1 MKFQD
6 LFIFSSYSII
16 AQRMRSF
23 LTSLG
28 IAIGVICVIFLTGVG
43 EGMQSYIIS
52 QFSQFGTNIIGISP
66 GKTETMGMPM
76 GAIGGTTRPLTFEDA
91 EALERLP
98 IVDVAVPVSG
108 GSAEIEYKDKKR
120 RSMVVGTGADYD
132 VIVKATDMLGEYLPH
147 DNPKS
152 PRSLAVLGPK
162 MRDELFYDTNALGQI
177 VRVNSERFRVIGV
190 LPPKGDFLGMDL
202 DDAIYIP
209 IGKFQTMFN
218 KNTFQEIDVVYY
230 ENVQPEE
237 AVASIKRLMID
248 RHGVEDVTITTQE
261 QMMETLGDIMKW
273 LKFTVAAFGGI
284 SLLVGGVG
292 IFTIMTVAVNER
304 TSEIGVLR
312 AIGASRKRIR
322 DVFLLEAMFLAI
334 LGAMLGLLIGF
345 AAVNITLVLYPDLP
359 IAIAW
364 DYILYAVLI
373 SLAIGLLAGFL
384 PARAAA
390 RLDPVEALRTD

>member
-120 RSMVVGTGADYD
+120 RSMVIGTGADYD
-132 VIVKATDMLGEYLPH
+132 LIVKATDMLGEYLPH

>member
-6 LFIFSSYSII
+6 LFIFSSHSII

-108 GSAEIEYKDKKR
+108 GSAEIEYKDRKR

-162 MRDELFYDTNALGQI
+162 MRDELFYDTNPLGQI

-237 AVASIKRLMID
+237 VVASIERLMID

>member
-6 LFIFSSYSII
+6 LFIFSSYSVVS
-16 AQRMRSF
+16 QKMRSF

-28 IAIGVICVIFLTGVG
+28 IAIGVVCVIFLTGLG
-43 EGMQSYIIS
+43 QGLQTFIIS
-52 QFSQFGTNIIGISP
+52 QFTQFGSNIISISP
-66 GKTETMGMPM
+66 GKTETMGMPL
-76 GAIGGTTRPLTFEDA
+76 GIFGTVKPLTFEDA

-98 IVDVAVPVSG
+98 VIDVAVPVSG
-108 GSAEIEYKDKKR
+108 GSGEIEYGERMR

-132 VIVKATDMLGEYLPH
+132 VIVDAKDMLGEFLPH

-162 MRDELFYDTNALGQI
+162 MRDELFGDANPLGEL

-190 LPPKGDFLGMDL
+190 LPPKGDFLGIDL

-209 IGKFQTMFN
+209 MAKFQSMFN
-218 KNTFQEIDVVYY
+218 VNNFQEIDVVHY
-230 ENVQPEE
+230 ERYATEE
-237 AVASIKRLMID
+237 AVASIKRLIID
-248 RHGVEDVTITTQE
+248 RHGSEDVTIHTQAN
-261 QMMETLGDIMKW
+261 MLETLEDIMKW

-312 AIGASRKRIR
+312 AVGASRKKIR
-322 DVFLLEAMFLAI
+322 DVFLLESIFLAI
-334 LGAMLGLLIGF
+334 LGALLGLSIGF
-345 AAVNITLVLYPDLP
+345 AAVYVALIFYPDMP

-364 DYILYAVLI
+364 DYIVYAVFI
-373 SLAIGLLAGFL
+373 SLAIGLIAGFL

-390 RLDPVEALRTD
+390 QLDPVEALRTD

>member
-1 MKFQD
+1 
-6 LFIFSSYSII
+6 
-16 AQRMRSF
+16 MRSF

-28 IAIGVICVIFLTGVG
+28 IAIGVVCVIFLTGLG
-43 EGMQSYIIS
+43 QGLQTFIIS
-52 QFSQFGTNIIGISP
+52 QFTQFGSNIISISP
-66 GKTETMGMPM
+66 GKTETMGMPL
-76 GAIGGTTRPLTFEDA
+76 GIFGTVKPLTFEDA

-98 IVDVAVPVSG
+98 VIDVAVPVSG
-108 GSAEIEYKDKKR
+108 GSGEIEYGERMR

-132 VIVKATDMLGEYLPH
+132 VIVDAKDMLGEFLPH

-162 MRDELFYDTNALGQI
+162 MRDELFGDVNPLGEL

-190 LPPKGDFLGMDL
+190 LPPKGDFLGIDL

-209 IGKFQTMFN
+209 MAKFQSMFN
-218 KNTFQEIDVVYY
+218 VNNFQEIDVVHY
-230 ENVQPEE
+230 ERYATEE
-237 AVASIKRLMID
+237 AVASIKRLIID
-248 RHGVEDVTITTQE
+248 RHGSEDVTIHTQAN
-261 QMMETLGDIMKW
+261 MLETLEDIMKW

-312 AIGASRKRIR
+312 AVGASRKKIR
-322 DVFLLEAMFLAI
+322 DVFLLESIFLAI
-334 LGAMLGLLIGF
+334 LGALLGLSIGF
-345 AAVNITLVLYPDLP
+345 AAVYVALIFYPDMP

-364 DYILYAVLI
+364 DYIVYAVFI
-373 SLAIGLLAGFL
+373 SLAIGLIAGFL

-390 RLDPVEALRTD
+390 QLDPVEALRTD

>member
-6 LFIFSSYSII
+6 LFIFSSYSVVS
-16 AQRMRSF
+16 QKMRSF

-28 IAIGVICVIFLTGVG
+28 IAIGVVCVIFLTGLG
-43 EGMQSYIIS
+43 QGLQTFIIS
-52 QFSQFGTNIIGISP
+52 QFTQFGSNIISISP
-66 GKTETMGMPM
+66 GKTETMGMPL
-76 GAIGGTTRPLTFEDA
+76 GIFGTVKPLTFEDA

-98 IVDVAVPVSG
+98 VIDVAVPVSG
-108 GSAEIEYKDKKR
+108 GSGEIEYGERMR
-120 RSMVVGTGADYD
+120 RSMGVGTGADYD
-132 VIVKATDMLGEYLPH
+132 VIVDAKDMLGEYLPH

-162 MRDELFYDTNALGQI
+162 MRDELFGDANPLGEL

-190 LPPKGDFLGMDL
+190 LPPKGDFLGIDL

-209 IGKFQTMFN
+209 MAKFQSMFN
-218 KNTFQEIDVVYY
+218 VNNFQEIDVVHY
-230 ENVQPEE
+230 ERYATEE
-237 AVASIKRLMID
+237 AVASIKRLIID
-248 RHGVEDVTITTQE
+248 RHGSEDVTIHTQAN
-261 QMMETLGDIMKW
+261 MLETLEDIMKW

-312 AIGASRKRIR
+312 AVGASRKKIR
-322 DVFLLEAMFLAI
+322 DVFLLESIFLAI
-334 LGAMLGLLIGF
+334 LGALLGLSIGF
-345 AAVNITLVLYPDLP
+345 AAVYVALIFYPDMP

-364 DYILYAVLI
+364 DYIVYAVFI
-373 SLAIGLLAGFL
+373 SLAIGLIAGFL

-390 RLDPVEALRTD
+390 QLDPVEALRTD

>member
-1 MKFQD
+1 
-6 LFIFSSYSII
+6 
-16 AQRMRSF
+16 MRSF

-28 IAIGVICVIFLTGVG
+28 IAIGVVCVIFLTGLG
-43 EGMQSYIIS
+43 QGLQTFIIS
-52 QFSQFGTNIIGISP
+52 QFTQFGSNIISISP
-66 GKTETMGMPM
+66 GKTETMGMPL
-76 GAIGGTTRPLTFEDA
+76 GIFGTVKPLTFEDA

-98 IVDVAVPVSG
+98 VIDVAVPVSG
-108 GSAEIEYKDKKR
+108 GSGEIEYGERMR

-132 VIVKATDMLGEYLPH
+132 VIVDAKDMLGEYLPH

-162 MRDELFYDTNALGQI
+162 MRDELFGDANPLGEL
-177 VRVNSERFRVIGV
+177 VRINSERFRVIGV
-190 LPPKGDFLGMDL
+190 LPPKGDFLGIDL

-209 IGKFQTMFN
+209 MAKFQSMFN
-218 KNTFQEIDVVYY
+218 VNNFQEIDVVHY
-230 ENVQPEE
+230 ERYATEE
-237 AVASIKRLMID
+237 AVASIKRLIID
-248 RHGVEDVTITTQE
+248 RHGSEDVTIHTQAN
-261 QMMETLGDIMKW
+261 MLETLEDIMKW

-312 AIGASRKRIR
+312 AVGASRKKIR
-322 DVFLLEAMFLAI
+322 DVFLLESIFLAI
-334 LGAMLGLLIGF
+334 LGALLGLSIGF
-345 AAVNITLVLYPDLP
+345 AAVYIALIFYPDMP

-364 DYILYAVLI
+364 DYIVYAVFI
-373 SLAIGLLAGFL
+373 SLAIGLIAGFL

-390 RLDPVEALRTD
+390 QLDPVEALRTD

>member
-6 LFIFSSYSII
+6 LFIFSSYSVVS
-16 AQRMRSF
+16 QKMRSF

-28 IAIGVICVIFLTGVG
+28 IAIGVVCVIFLTGLG
-43 EGMQSYIIS
+43 QGLQTFIIS
-52 QFSQFGTNIIGISP
+52 QFTQFGSNIISISP
-66 GKTETMGMPM
+66 GKTETMGMPL
-76 GAIGGTTRPLTFEDA
+76 GIFGTVKPLTFEDA

-98 IVDVAVPVSG
+98 VIDVAVPVSG
-108 GSAEIEYKDKKR
+108 GSGEIEYGERMR

-132 VIVKATDMLGEYLPH
+132 VIVDAKDMLGEFLPH

-162 MRDELFYDTNALGQI
+162 MRDELFGDANPLGEL

-190 LPPKGDFLGMDL
+190 LPPKGDFLGIDL
-202 DDAIYIP
+202 DDGIYIP
-209 IGKFQTMFN
+209 MAKFQSMFN
-218 KNTFQEIDVVYY
+218 LNNFQEIDVVHY
-230 ENVQPEE
+230 ERYATEE
-237 AVASIKRLMID
+237 AVASIKRLIID
-248 RHGVEDVTITTQE
+248 RHGSEDVTIHTQAN
-261 QMMETLGDIMKW
+261 MLETLEDIMKW

-312 AIGASRKRIR
+312 AVGASRKKIR
-322 DVFLLEAMFLAI
+322 DVFLLESIFLAI
-334 LGAMLGLLIGF
+334 LGALLGLSIGF
-345 AAVNITLVLYPDLP
+345 AAVYVALIFYPDMP

-364 DYILYAVLI
+364 DYIVYAVFI
-373 SLAIGLLAGFL
+373 SLAIGLIAGFL

-390 RLDPVEALRTD
+390 QLDPVEALRTD

>member
-1 MKFQD
+1 MKFKD
-6 LFIFSSYSII
+6 LFLFSSFSII
-16 AQRMRSF
+16 SQKMRSF

-28 IAIGVICVIFLTGVG
+28 IAIGVICVIFLTGLG
-43 EGMQSYIIS
+43 QGLQSYIVS
-52 QFSQFGTNIIGISP
+52 QFTQFGSNIIGISP
-66 GKTETMGMPM
+66 GKTETMGMPL
-76 GAIGGTTRPLTFEDA
+76 GVFGTVKPLTFEDA
-91 EALERLP
+91 KALERLP
-98 IVDVAVPVSG
+98 VIEFAVPVSAG
-108 GSAEIEYKDKKR
+108 NGEIEYGEKMR

-132 VIVKATDMLGEYLPH
+132 VIVDATDMLGEYLPH

-152 PRSLAVLGPK
+152 PRSLAVLGPE
-162 MRDELFYDTNALGQI
+162 MRDELFGDVNPLGEI

-190 LPPKGDFLGMDL
+190 LPPKGDFLGFNL

-209 IGKFQTMFN
+209 MAKFQTMFN
-218 KNTFQEIDVVYY
+218 KNTFQEIDVVHY
-230 ENVQPEE
+230 ENIQTEE

-248 RHGVEDVTITTQE
+248 RHGVEDITITTQE
-261 QMMETLGDIMKW
+261 QMLETLGDIMKW

-312 AIGASRKRIR
+312 AVGASQKKIR
-322 DVFLLEAMFLAI
+322 DVFLLESIFLAI
-334 LGAMLGLLIGF
+334 LGAILGLTIGF
-345 AAVNITLVLYPDLP
+345 ASVNLALIFYPEMP

-364 DYILYAVLI
+364 DYIVYAVVI

-390 RLDPVEALRTD
+390 QLDPVEALRTD

>member
-6 LFIFSSYSII
+6 LFIFSSYSVVS
-16 AQRMRSF
+16 QKMRSF

-28 IAIGVICVIFLTGVG
+28 IAIGVVCVIFLTGLG
-43 EGMQSYIIS
+43 QGLQTFIIS
-52 QFSQFGTNIIGISP
+52 QFTQFGSNIISITP
-66 GKTETMGMPM
+66 GKTETRGLPL
-76 GAIGGTTRPLTFEDA
+76 GVFGTVKPLTFVDA

-98 IVDVAVPVSG
+98 VIQVAVPVSAG
-108 GSAEIEYKDKKR
+108 NGEIEYGERVR
-120 RSMVVGTGADYD
+120 RSSVVGTGADYD
-132 VIVKATDMLGEYLPH
+132 VIVDAKDMLGEYLPH

-162 MRDELFYDTNALGQI
+162 MRDELFGDINPLGEL

-190 LPPKGDFLGMDL
+190 LPPKGDFLGFDL

-209 IGKFQTMFN
+209 MAKFQSMFN
-218 KNTFQEIDVVYY
+218 VNNFQELDVVHY
-230 ENVQPEE
+230 ERYATEE

-248 RHGVEDVTITTQE
+248 RHGSEDVTIVTQAN
-261 QMMETLGDIMKW
+261 MLETLEDIMKW

-312 AIGASRKRIR
+312 AVGASRKKIR
-322 DVFLLEAMFLAI
+322 DVFLLESIFLAI
-334 LGAMLGLLIGF
+334 LGALLGLSIGF
-345 AAVNITLVLYPDLP
+345 AAVYIALIFFPDMP

-364 DYILYAVLI
+364 DYIVYAVFI
-373 SLAIGLLAGFL
+373 SLAIGLIAGFL

-390 RLDPVEALRTD
+390 QLDPVEALRTD

>member
-6 LFIFSSYSII
+6 LFIFSSYSVVS
-16 AQRMRSF
+16 QKMRSF

-28 IAIGVICVIFLTGVG
+28 IAIGVVCVIFLTGLGQGLQTYIVSQFTQFG
-43 EGMQSYIIS
+43 SNIIS
-52 QFSQFGTNIIGISP
+52 VAP
-66 GKTETMGMPM
+66 GKTETMGMPL
-76 GAIGGTTRPLTFEDA
+76 GIFGTVKPLTFEDA
-91 EALERLP
+91 KALERLP
-98 IVDVAVPVSG
+98 VIEFAVPVSAG
-108 GSAEIEYKDKKR
+108 NGEIEYGEKMR

-132 VIVKATDMLGEYLPH
+132 VIVDATDMLGEYLPH

-152 PRSLAVLGPK
+152 PRSLAVLGPE
-162 MRDELFYDTNALGQI
+162 MRDELFGDVNPLGEL

-190 LPPKGDFLGMDL
+190 LPPKGDFLGFNL

-209 IGKFQTMFN
+209 MAKFQSMFN
-218 KNTFQEIDVVYY
+218 LNNFQELDVVHY
-230 ENVQPEE
+230 ERYETEE
-237 AVASIKRLMID
+237 AVASIKRLIID
-248 RHGVEDVTITTQE
+248 RHGSEDVTITTQAN
-261 QMMETLGDIMKW
+261 MLETLNDIMQW

-312 AIGASRKRIR
+312 AVGASQKKIR
-322 DVFLLEAMFLAI
+322 DVFLLESIFLAI
-334 LGAMLGLLIGF
+334 LGAVLGLSIGF
-345 AAVNITLVLYPDLP
+345 AAIYAALLFYPDMP

-364 DYILYAVLI
+364 DYIVYAVLI
-373 SLAIGLLAGFL
+373 SLSIGLLAGFL

-390 RLDPVEALRTD
+390 QLDPVEALRTD

>member
-1 MKFQD
+1 
-6 LFIFSSYSII
+6 
-16 AQRMRSF
+16 
-23 LTSLG
+23 
-28 IAIGVICVIFLTGVG
+28 
-43 EGMQSYIIS
+43 
-52 QFSQFGTNIIGISP
+52 
-66 GKTETMGMPM
+66 
-76 GAIGGTTRPLTFEDA
+76 
-91 EALERLP
+91 
-98 IVDVAVPVSG
+98 
-108 GSAEIEYKDKKR
+108 
-120 RSMVVGTGADYD
+120 
-132 VIVKATDMLGEYLPH
+132 
-147 DNPKS
+147 
-152 PRSLAVLGPK
+152 
-162 MRDELFYDTNALGQI
+162 
-177 VRVNSERFRVIGV
+177 
-190 LPPKGDFLGMDL
+190 MDL

>member
-6 LFIFSSYSII
+6 LFIFSSYSVVS
-16 AQRMRSF
+16 QKMRSF

-28 IAIGVICVIFLTGVG
+28 IAIGVVCVIFLTGLG
-43 EGMQSYIIS
+43 QGLQTFIIS
-52 QFSQFGTNIIGISP
+52 QFTQFGSNIISISP
-66 GKTETMGMPM
+66 GKTETMGMPL
-76 GAIGGTTRPLTFEDA
+76 GIFGTVKPLTFEDA

-98 IVDVAVPVSG
+98 VIDVAVPVSG
-108 GSAEIEYKDKKR
+108 GSGEIEYGERMR

-132 VIVKATDMLGEYLPH
+132 VIVDAKDMLGEYLPH

-162 MRDELFYDTNALGQI
+162 MRDELFGDANPLGEL
-177 VRVNSERFRVIGV
+177 VRINSERFRVIGV
-190 LPPKGDFLGMDL
+190 LPPKGDFLGIDL

-209 IGKFQTMFN
+209 MAKFQSMFN
-218 KNTFQEIDVVYY
+218 VNNFQEIDVVHY
-230 ENVQPEE
+230 ERYATEE
-237 AVASIKRLMID
+237 AVASIKRLIID
-248 RHGVEDVTITTQE
+248 RHGSEDVTIHTQAN
-261 QMMETLGDIMKW
+261 MLETLEDIMKW

-312 AIGASRKRIR
+312 AVGASRKKIR
-322 DVFLLEAMFLAI
+322 DVFLLESIFLAI
-334 LGAMLGLLIGF
+334 LGALMGLSIGF
-345 AAVNITLVLYPDLP
+345 AAVYVALIFYPDMP

-364 DYILYAVLI
+364 DYIVYAVFI
-373 SLAIGLLAGFL
+373 SLAIGLIAGFL

-390 RLDPVEALRTD
+390 QLDPVEALRTD

>member
-6 LFIFSSYSII
+6 LFIFSSYSVVS
-16 AQRMRSF
+16 QKMRSF

-28 IAIGVICVIFLTGVG
+28 IAIGVVCVIFLTGLG
-43 EGMQSYIIS
+43 QGLQTFIIS
-52 QFSQFGTNIIGISP
+52 QFTQFGSNIISISP
-66 GKTETMGMPM
+66 GKTETMGMPL
-76 GAIGGTTRPLTFEDA
+76 GIFGTVKPLTFEDA

-98 IVDVAVPVSG
+98 VIDVAVPVSG
-108 GSAEIEYKDKKR
+108 GSGEIEYGERMR

-132 VIVKATDMLGEYLPH
+132 VIVDAKDMLGEFLPH

-162 MRDELFYDTNALGQI
+162 MRDELFGDANPLGEL

-190 LPPKGDFLGMDL
+190 LPPKGDFLGIDL

-209 IGKFQTMFN
+209 MAKFQSMFN
-218 KNTFQEIDVVYY
+218 VNNFQEIDVVHY
-230 ENVQPEE
+230 ERYATEE
-237 AVASIKRLMID
+237 AVASIKRLIID
-248 RHGVEDVTITTQE
+248 RHGSEDVTIHTQAN
-261 QMMETLGDIMKW
+261 MLETLEDIMKW

-312 AIGASRKRIR
+312 AVGASRKKIR
-322 DVFLLEAMFLAI
+322 DVFLLESIFLAI
-334 LGAMLGLLIGF
+334 LGALLGLSIGF
-345 AAVNITLVLYPDLP
+345 AAVYVALIFYPDMP

-364 DYILYAVLI
+364 DYIVYAVLI
-373 SLAIGLLAGFL
+373 SLAIGLIAGFL
-384 PARAAA
+384 PARSAAQ
-390 RLDPVEALRTD
+390 LDPVEALRTD

>member
-43 EGMQSYIIS
+43 QGMQSYIIS

-108 GSAEIEYKDKKR
+108 GSAEIEYKDRKR

>member
-6 LFIFSSYSII
+6 LFIFSSYSVVS
-16 AQRMRSF
+16 QKMRSF

-28 IAIGVICVIFLTGVG
+28 IAIGVVCVIFLTGLG
-43 EGMQSYIIS
+43 QGLQTFIIS
-52 QFSQFGTNIIGISP
+52 QFTQFGSNIISITP
-66 GKTETMGMPM
+66 GKTETMGLPL
-76 GAIGGTTRPLTFEDA
+76 GVFGTVKPLTFEDA

-98 IVDVAVPVSG
+98 VIQVAVPVSAG
-108 GSAEIEYKDKKR
+108 NGEIEYRERVR
-120 RSMVVGTGADYD
+120 RSSVVGTGADYD
-132 VIVKATDMLGEYLPH
+132 VIVDAKDMLGEYLPH

-162 MRDELFYDTNALGQI
+162 MRDELFGDINPLGEL

-190 LPPKGDFLGMDL
+190 LPPKGDFLGFDL

-209 IGKFQTMFN
+209 MAKFQSMFN
-218 KNTFQEIDVVYY
+218 VNNFQELDVVHY
-230 ENVQPEE
+230 ERYATEE

-248 RHGVEDVTITTQE
+248 RHGSEDVTIVTQAN
-261 QMMETLGDIMKW
+261 MLETLEDIMQW

-312 AIGASRKRIR
+312 AVGASRKKIR
-322 DVFLLEAMFLAI
+322 DVFLLESIFLAI
-334 LGAMLGLLIGF
+334 LGAFLGLSIGF
-345 AAVNITLVLYPDLP
+345 AAVYIALVFYPDMP

-364 DYILYAVLI
+364 DYIVYAVFI
-373 SLAIGLLAGFL
+373 SLAIGLIAGFL

-390 RLDPVEALRTD
+390 QLDPVEALRTD

>member
-108 GSAEIEYKDKKR
+108 GSAEIEYKDRKR

-384 PARAAA
+384 PARVAA

>member
-120 RSMVVGTGADYD
+120 RSMVVGTGAYYD
-132 VIVKATDMLGEYLPH
+132 VIVKATDMLGEYLPQ

>member
-6 LFIFSSYSII
+6 LFIFSSYSVVS
-16 AQRMRSF
+16 QKMRSF

-28 IAIGVICVIFLTGVG
+28 IAIGVVCVIFLTGLG
-43 EGMQSYIIS
+43 QGLQTFIIS
-52 QFSQFGTNIIGISP
+52 QFTQFGSNIISISP
-66 GKTETMGMPM
+66 GKTETMGMPL
-76 GAIGGTTRPLTFEDA
+76 GIFGTVKPLTFEDA

-98 IVDVAVPVSG
+98 VIDVAVPVSG
-108 GSAEIEYKDKKR
+108 GSGEIEYGERMR

-132 VIVKATDMLGEYLPH
+132 VIVDAKDMLGEYLPH

-162 MRDELFYDTNALGQI
+162 MRDELFGDANPLGEL

-190 LPPKGDFLGMDL
+190 LPPKGDFLGIDL

-209 IGKFQTMFN
+209 MAKFQSMFN
-218 KNTFQEIDVVYY
+218 VNNFQEIDVVHY
-230 ENVQPEE
+230 ERYATEE
-237 AVASIKRLMID
+237 AVASIKRLIID
-248 RHGVEDVTITTQE
+248 RHGSEDVTIHTQAN
-261 QMMETLGDIMKW
+261 MLETLEDIMKW

-312 AIGASRKRIR
+312 AVGASRKKIM
-322 DVFLLEAMFLAI
+322 DVFLLESIFLAI
-334 LGAMLGLLIGF
+334 LGALLGLSIGF
-345 AAVNITLVLYPDLP
+345 AAVYVALIFYPDMP

-364 DYILYAVLI
+364 DYIVYAVFI
-373 SLAIGLLAGFL
+373 SLAIGLIAGFL

-390 RLDPVEALRTD
+390 QLDPVEALRTD

>member
-6 LFIFSSYSII
+6 LFIFSSYSVVS
-16 AQRMRSF
+16 QKMRSF

-28 IAIGVICVIFLTGVG
+28 IAIGVVCVIFLTGLG
-43 EGMQSYIIS
+43 QGLQTFIIS
-52 QFSQFGTNIIGISP
+52 QFTQFGSNIISISP
-66 GKTETMGMPM
+66 GKTETMGMPL
-76 GAIGGTTRPLTFEDA
+76 GIFGTVKPLTFEDA

-98 IVDVAVPVSG
+98 VIDVAVPVSG
-108 GSAEIEYKDKKR
+108 GSGEIEYGERMR

-132 VIVKATDMLGEYLPH
+132 VIVDAKDMLGEYLPH

-162 MRDELFYDTNALGQI
+162 MRDELFGDANPLGEL

-190 LPPKGDFLGMDL
+190 LPPKGDFLGFDL
-202 DDAIYIP
+202 DDSIYIP
-209 IGKFQTMFN
+209 MAKFQSMFN
-218 KNTFQEIDVVYY
+218 LNNFQEIDVVHY
-230 ENVQPEE
+230 ERYATEE
-237 AVASIKRLMID
+237 AVASIKRLIID
-248 RHGVEDVTITTQE
+248 RHGSEDVTITTQAN
-261 QMMETLGDIMKW
+261 MLETMNDIMQW

-312 AIGASRKRIR
+312 AVGASQKKIR
-322 DVFLLEAMFLAI
+322 DVFLLESIFLAI
-334 LGAMLGLLIGF
+334 LGALLGLSIGF
-345 AAVNITLVLYPDLP
+345 AAVYVSLIFYPDMP

-364 DYILYAVLI
+364 DYIVYAVLI
-373 SLAIGLLAGFL
+373 SLSIGLIAGFL

-390 RLDPVEALRTD
+390 QLDPVEALRTD

>member
-6 LFIFSSYSII
+6 LFIFSSYSVVS
-16 AQRMRSF
+16 QKMRSF

-28 IAIGVICVIFLTGVG
+28 IAIGVVCVIFLTGLG
-43 EGMQSYIIS
+43 QGLQTFIIS
-52 QFSQFGTNIIGISP
+52 QFTQFGSNIISITP
-66 GKTETMGMPM
+66 GKTETMGLPL
-76 GAIGGTTRPLTFEDA
+76 GVFGTVKPLTFEDA

-98 IVDVAVPVSG
+98 VIQVAVPVSAG
-108 GSAEIEYKDKKR
+108 NGEIEYGERVR
-120 RSMVVGTGADYD
+120 RSSVVGTGADYD
-132 VIVKATDMLGEYLPH
+132 VIVDAKDMLGEYLPH

-162 MRDELFYDTNALGQI
+162 MRDELFGDINPLGEL

-190 LPPKGDFLGMDL
+190 LPPKGDFLGFDL

-209 IGKFQTMFN
+209 MAKFQSMFN
-218 KNTFQEIDVVYY
+218 VNNFQELDVVHY
-230 ENVQPEE
+230 ERYATEE

-248 RHGVEDVTITTQE
+248 RHGSEDVTIVTQAN
-261 QMMETLGDIMKW
+261 MLETLEDIMNW

-312 AIGASRKRIR
+312 AVGASRKKIR
-322 DVFLLEAMFLAI
+322 DVFLLESNFLAI
-334 LGAMLGLLIGF
+334 LGALLGLSIGF
-345 AAVNITLVLYPDLP
+345 AAVYIALIFYPDMP

-364 DYILYAVLI
+364 DYIVYAVFI
-373 SLAIGLLAGFL
+373 SLAIGLIAGLL

-390 RLDPVEALRTD
+390 QLDPVEALRTD

>member
-1 MKFQD
+1 MKFKD
-6 LFIFSSYSII
+6 LFLFSSFSII
-16 AQRMRSF
+16 SQKMRSF

-28 IAIGVICVIFLTGVG
+28 IAIGVVCVIFLTGLG
-43 EGMQSYIIS
+43 QGLQSYIVS
-52 QFSQFGTNIIGISP
+52 QFTQFGSNIISVSP
-66 GKTETMGMPM
+66 GKTETMGMPL
-76 GAIGGTTRPLTFEDA
+76 GIFGNVKPLTFEDA
-91 EALERLP
+91 KALERLP
-98 IVDVAVPVSG
+98 VIEFAVPVSAG
-108 GSAEIEYKDKKR
+108 NGEIEYGEKMR

-132 VIVKATDMLGEYLPH
+132 VIVDATDMLGEYLPH

-152 PRSLAVLGPK
+152 PRSLAVLGPD
-162 MRDELFYDTNALGQI
+162 MRDELFGDVNPLGEI

-190 LPPKGDFLGMDL
+190 LPPKGDFLGFNL

-209 IGKFQTMFN
+209 MAKFQSMFN
-218 KNTFQEIDVVYY
+218 LNNFQELDVVHY
-230 ENVQPEE
+230 ERYATEE
-237 AVASIKRLMID
+237 AVASIKRLIID
-248 RHGVEDVTITTQE
+248 RHGSEDVTITTQAN
-261 QMMETLGDIMKW
+261 MLETLNDIMQW

-312 AIGASRKRIR
+312 AVGASQKKIR
-322 DVFLLEAMFLAI
+322 DVFLLESIFLAI
-334 LGAMLGLLIGF
+334 LGAVLGLSIGF
-345 AAVNITLVLYPDLP
+345 SAVYIALLFYPDMP

-364 DYILYAVLI
+364 DYIVYAVLI

-390 RLDPVEALRTD
+390 QLDPVKALRTD

>member
-108 GSAEIEYKDKKR
+108 GSAEIEYKDRKR

-147 DNPKS
+147 DTPKS

>member
-132 VIVKATDMLGEYLPH
+132 LIVKATDMLGEYLPH

-345 AAVNITLVLYPDLP
+345 AAINITLMLYPDLP

>member
-6 LFIFSSYSII
+6 LFIFSSYSVVS
-16 AQRMRSF
+16 QKMRSF

-28 IAIGVICVIFLTGVG
+28 IAIGVVCVIFLTGLG
-43 EGMQSYIIS
+43 QGLQTFIIS
-52 QFSQFGTNIIGISP
+52 QFTQFGSNIISITP
-66 GKTETMGMPM
+66 GKTETMGLPL
-76 GAIGGTTRPLTFEDA
+76 GVFGTVKPLTFEDA

-98 IVDVAVPVSG
+98 VIQVAVPVSAG
-108 GSAEIEYKDKKR
+108 NGEIEYGERVR
-120 RSMVVGTGADYD
+120 RSSVVGTGADYD
-132 VIVKATDMLGEYLPH
+132 VIVDAKDMLGEYLPH

-162 MRDELFYDTNALGQI
+162 MRDELFGDINPLGEL

-190 LPPKGDFLGMDL
+190 LPPKGDFLGFDL

-209 IGKFQTMFN
+209 MAKFQSMFN
-218 KNTFQEIDVVYY
+218 VNNFQELDVVHY
-230 ENVQPEE
+230 ERYATEE

-248 RHGVEDVTITTQE
+248 RHGSEDVTIVTQAN
-261 QMMETLGDIMKW
+261 MLETLEDIMQW

-312 AIGASRKRIR
+312 AVGASRKKIR
-322 DVFLLEAMFLAI
+322 DVFLLESIFLAI
-334 LGAMLGLLIGF
+334 LGALLGLSIGF
-345 AAVNITLVLYPDLP
+345 AAVYIALIFYPDMP

-364 DYILYAVLI
+364 DYIVYAVFI
-373 SLAIGLLAGFL
+373 SLAIGLIAGFL

-390 RLDPVEALRTD
+390 QLDPVEALRTD

>member
-6 LFIFSSYSII
+6 LFIFSSYSVVS
-16 AQRMRSF
+16 QKMRSF

-28 IAIGVICVIFLTGVG
+28 IAIGVVCVIFLTGLG
-43 EGMQSYIIS
+43 QGLQTFIIS
-52 QFSQFGTNIIGISP
+52 QFTQFGSNIISISP
-66 GKTETMGMPM
+66 GKTETMGMPL
-76 GAIGGTTRPLTFEDA
+76 GIFGTVKPLTFEDA

-98 IVDVAVPVSG
+98 VIDVAVPVSG
-108 GSAEIEYKDKKR
+108 GSGEIEYGERMR
-120 RSMVVGTGADYD
+120 RSMVVGPGADYD
-132 VIVKATDMLGEYLPH
+132 VIVDAKDMLGEYLPH

-162 MRDELFYDTNALGQI
+162 MRDELFGDANPLGEL

-190 LPPKGDFLGMDL
+190 LPPKGDFLGIDL

-209 IGKFQTMFN
+209 MAKFQSMFN
-218 KNTFQEIDVVYY
+218 VNNFQEIDVVHY
-230 ENVQPEE
+230 ERYATEE
-237 AVASIKRLMID
+237 AVASIKRLIID
-248 RHGVEDVTITTQE
+248 RHGSEDVTIHTQAN
-261 QMMETLGDIMKW
+261 MLETLEDIMKW

-312 AIGASRKRIR
+312 AVGASRKKIR
-322 DVFLLEAMFLAI
+322 DVFLLESIFLAI
-334 LGAMLGLLIGF
+334 LGALLGLAIGV
-345 AAVNITLVLYPDLP
+345 AAVYVALIFYPDMP

-364 DYILYAVLI
+364 DYIVYAVFI
-373 SLAIGLLAGFL
+373 SLAFGLIAGFL

-390 RLDPVEALRTD
+390 HLDPVEALRTD

>member
-6 LFIFSSYSII
+6 LFIFSSYSVVS
-16 AQRMRSF
+16 QKMRSF

-28 IAIGVICVIFLTGVG
+28 IAIGVVCVIFLTGLG
-43 EGMQSYIIS
+43 QGLQTFIIS
-52 QFSQFGTNIIGISP
+52 QFTQFGSNIISISP
-66 GKTETMGMPM
+66 GKTETMGMPL
-76 GAIGGTTRPLTFEDA
+76 GIFGTVKPLTFEDA

-98 IVDVAVPVSG
+98 VIDVAVPVSG
-108 GSAEIEYKDKKR
+108 GSGEIEYGERMR

-132 VIVKATDMLGEYLPH
+132 VIVDAKDMLGEYLPH

-162 MRDELFYDTNALGQI
+162 MRDELFGDVNPLGEL

-190 LPPKGDFLGMDL
+190 LPPKGDFLGIDL

-209 IGKFQTMFN
+209 MAKFQSMFN
-218 KNTFQEIDVVYY
+218 VNNFQEIDVVHY
-230 ENVQPEE
+230 ERYATEE
-237 AVASIKRLMID
+237 AVASIKRLIID
-248 RHGVEDVTITTQE
+248 RHGSEDVTIHTQAN
-261 QMMETLGDIMKW
+261 MLETLEDIMKW

-312 AIGASRKRIR
+312 AVGASRKKIR
-322 DVFLLEAMFLAI
+322 DVFLLESIFLAI
-334 LGAMLGLLIGF
+334 LGALLGLSIGF
-345 AAVNITLVLYPDLP
+345 AAVYVALIFYPDMP

-364 DYILYAVLI
+364 DYIVYAVLI
-373 SLAIGLLAGFL
+373 SLAIGLIAGFL

-390 RLDPVEALRTD
+390 QLDPVEALRTD